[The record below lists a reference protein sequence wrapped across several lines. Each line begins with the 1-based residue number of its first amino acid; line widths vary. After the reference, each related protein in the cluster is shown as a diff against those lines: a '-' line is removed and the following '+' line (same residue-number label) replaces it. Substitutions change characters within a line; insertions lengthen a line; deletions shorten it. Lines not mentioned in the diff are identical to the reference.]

1 MPGRGMEEQNTIG
14 ALPLLSFFV
23 PLGWSCCQQDVF
35 QPAHLVLT
43 SLLCAGLQES

>member
-1 MPGRGMEEQNTIG
+1 MPGRGMEEQNTTG

-35 QPAHLVLT
+35 QPARLVLT